1 MKTSTFATGLIRIM
15 ATGLVLVGLG
25 QYGYA
30 VRAQALI
37 DIYDNMQA
45 VMAENLT
52 LMKEINTQTKEMLG
66 ERAPRV
72 ADQEK
77 SNTTVIPSDDS
88 LSIAPRLK
96 LDTLFFALST
106 VVGLLFLLF
115 SKRLANIFVIII
127 GEELDAKSAIR
138 FVLKVIGIYFL
149 VSVIV
154 GVFWVSFSISRPEL
168 IELGVVYWLS
178 VVIGIAIGLTFL
190 LADKLI
196 ARWFLWRVS

>member
-1 MKTSTFATGLIRIM
+1 
-15 ATGLVLVGLG
+15 
-25 QYGYA
+25 
-30 VRAQALI
+30 
-37 DIYDNMQA
+37 
-45 VMAENLT
+45 
-52 LMKEINTQTKEMLG
+52 MKEINTQTKEMLE

-72 ADQEK
+72 ADQEM
-77 SNTTVIPSDDS
+77 SNTTVIPSNDS
-88 LSIAPRLK
+88 LSNVPRLK
-96 LDTLFFALST
+96 SDTLFYAFSA

-115 SKRLANIFVIII
+115 SKRLANVFVFMI

-138 FVLKVIGIYFL
+138 LVLKAIGIYFL

-178 VVIGIAIGLTFL
+178 VMIGIAIGLTFL

-196 ARWFLWRVS
+196 ARLFLWRVS